1 MFCYCSEEDDD
12 IVSSGPGIEREVM
25 YTVYHQF
32 EMAAEQ
38 WFMPRADN
46 LATLATSHSIAT
58 ARYVP
63 AARLSDL
70 SILGAIVAILLIHGI
85 APARL
90 DPLVLQYFIYDCDL
104 NSIHPILLSE
114 WHPDLHS
121 TITQWIQMGPNGNID
136 GYRGH
141 FATYHDISVGFKYFY
156 YLLICSNSS
165 SLSKGRSAS

>member
-85 APARL
+85 A
-90 DPLVLQYFIYDCDL
+90 
-104 NSIHPILLSE
+104 
-114 WHPDLHS
+114 
-121 TITQWIQMGPNGNID
+121 
-136 GYRGH
+136 
-141 FATYHDISVGFKYFY
+141 VGFKYFY

-165 SLSKGRSAS
+165 SLSKGHSAS